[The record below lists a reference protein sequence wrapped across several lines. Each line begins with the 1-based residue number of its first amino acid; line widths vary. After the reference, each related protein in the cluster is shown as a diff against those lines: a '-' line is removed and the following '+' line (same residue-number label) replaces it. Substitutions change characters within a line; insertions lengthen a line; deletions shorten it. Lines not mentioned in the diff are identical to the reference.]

1 MLLIYNQFRSID
13 MAVKWHTTKY
23 PGVRYREH
31 NTRKNGVGFDRCYS
45 IRYKIDGKDKEEA
58 VGWGTEG
65 MTAERAAKVLGELKE
80 NIRLGAGPQSLRE
93 KRERN
98 QEKARLEKEQA
109 QRRQLQAKT
118 FSEFWEE
125 SYWPEAEHSKKN
137 NSTRT
142 ELGLYKVWLQPE
154 IGGIPL
160 HELEAKRLQAVVN
173 KAKIA
178 GRSSRTLQYMMAV
191 VSQVWALAVR
201 DKIVQGEA
209 PTRGVN
215 LPKINN
221 KRTEF
226 LTPEQASQL
235 LAALKTRSPDM
246 HDEALLS
253 MSSGLRSGEI
263 HALCWGDVD
272 AANGILL
279 IRDAKNGEDRRAPMT
294 AHVRQMLESRYTGQA
309 KNELIFPATNG
320 KQRQLVSATFR
331 KVINDL
337 GFNDGVTDSK
347 QRICFHSL
355 RHTAASWATQEG
367 SSPYEVKEL
376 LGHKSL
382 AMVTRYAHLAPD
394 AMKKVVCRL
403 EDKLGEVYKAEG
415 GPSEDNSQDKGY

>member
-1 MLLIYNQFRSID
+1 
-13 MAVKWHTTKY
+13 MAVEWHTTKY

-31 NTRKNGVGFDRCYS
+31 KARKNGVGFDRCFS

-65 MTAERAAKVLGELKE
+65 MTAEKATKILGEIKE
-80 NIRLGAGPQSLRE
+80 NIRLGGGPQSLRE
-93 KRERN
+93 KREIG

-109 QRRQLQAKT
+109 QRRKLQAKT

-125 SYWPEAEHSKKN
+125 TYWPEAGLSKKK

-142 ELGLYKVWLQPE
+142 ELGLYKIWLQPE
-154 IGGIPL
+154 IGDMPL
-160 HELEAKRLQAVVN
+160 HELEAKRLQAVIN
-173 KAKIA
+173 KAKMV
-178 GRSSRTLQYMMAV
+178 GRSARTLQYMMAV
-191 VSQVWALAVR
+191 VSQVWNLAVR

-209 PTRGVN
+209 PTKGVN

-226 LTPEQASQL
+226 LTPERASQL
-235 LAALKTRSPDM
+235 LAVLKKRSPDM

-263 HALCWGDVD
+263 HTLCWGDVD
-272 AANGILL
+272 DENRLLL
-279 IRDAKNGEDRRAPMT
+279 IRDAKNGEDRRAPIT
-294 AHVRQMLESRYTGQA
+294 AQVRQMLKSRYNGQG

-331 KVINDL
+331 KVVKEL

-382 AMVTRYAHLAPD
+382 AMVTRYSHLAPD
-394 AMKKVVCRL
+394 AMKKVASHL
-403 EDKLGEVYKAEG
+403 EDKLSEVYNAEEG
-415 GPSEDNSQDKGY
+415 QDKNSNPEDQANGEI